1 MAVDTGTVIRDVST
15 SLKALLKAHVP
26 ELNDDSFISFGSQV
40 TLTAQR

>member
-26 ELNDDSFISFGSQV
+26 EPE
-40 TLTAQR
+40 R